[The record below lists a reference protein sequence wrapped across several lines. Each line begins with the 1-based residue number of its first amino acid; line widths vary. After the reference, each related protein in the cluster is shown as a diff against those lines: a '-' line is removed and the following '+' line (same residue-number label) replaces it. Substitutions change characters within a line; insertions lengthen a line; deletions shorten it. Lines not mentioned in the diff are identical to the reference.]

1 MIFVFEKVIEL
12 GFRRFIVK
20 ALLLVTAKVR
30 SFCWAVF
37 FSDNRPDCKDTKII
51 SAVQF
56 RGRGVIKL
64 TGVTIGVMQSPK
76 LLSGSSYIEARNTGA
91 IIEIGCGT
99 HINNNAVIIAD
110 KTKIK
115 IGSNCL
121 IGPDFFITDSDFHGL
136 SVEDRRSGV
145 YQCSEVVV
153 LDNVFIGAGVRVL
166 KGVVIGEN
174 SVLASGSVVV
184 NDIEPNSIY
193 AGVPAKKVKDL

>member
-1 MIFVFEKVIEL
+1 MIFIFKKINEL
-12 GFRRFIVK
+12 GYRRFFVK
-20 ALLLVTAKVR
+20 ALLLVIAKIR
-30 SFCWAVF
+30 SFCWVIF
-37 FSDNRPDCKDTKII
+37 LSDNKPDCKDTKII

-56 RGRGVIKL
+56 RGQGVIRL
-64 TGVTIGVMQSPK
+64 TGVTMGIMQSPK
-76 LLSGSSYIEARNTGA
+76 FLTASSYVEARNAGA

-99 HINNNAVIIAD
+99 YINNNAVIIAD
-110 KTKIK
+110 KTRIK

-136 SVEDRRSGV
+136 SVDERRSGV

-153 LDNVFIGAGVRVL
+153 SDNVFIGAGVRVL

-184 NDIEPNSIY
+184 NDVDPNSIY
-193 AGVPAKKVKDL
+193 AGVPARKVKEL